1 MKTFLMR
8 YFILP
13 FLLITF
19 LGCAAGETTG
29 KTGKAKPPLVFDHK
43 APQDTVDWRT
53 VVGEDKTL
61 RIKET
66 DLEWLGEKMG
76 LIGPIVAVGGSGS
89 KRYVLV
95 YDPAGVLV
103 GGLTRKEVKKN
114 PQRLE
119 KLVRL
124 AHERGEVQNLHALQF
139 MAARKIQAQMDAA
152 AEKGANDK

>member
-1 MKTFLMR
+1 MKTFLMH
-8 YFILP
+8 YFIVLS
-13 FLLITF
+13 LLITF
-19 LGCAAGETTG
+19 LGCATGEPTG
-29 KTGKAKPPLVFDHK
+29 KTGKTKPPVVFEHK
-43 APQDTVDWRT
+43 TNQDTVDWRT
-53 VVGEDKTL
+53 VVGEGKPL
-61 RIKET
+61 RTKET

-114 PQRLE
+114 PERLE
-119 KLVRL
+119 KLVRR

-139 MAARKIQAQMDAA
+139 MAARKIQAQMVAA
-152 AEKGANDK
+152 AEKGTP